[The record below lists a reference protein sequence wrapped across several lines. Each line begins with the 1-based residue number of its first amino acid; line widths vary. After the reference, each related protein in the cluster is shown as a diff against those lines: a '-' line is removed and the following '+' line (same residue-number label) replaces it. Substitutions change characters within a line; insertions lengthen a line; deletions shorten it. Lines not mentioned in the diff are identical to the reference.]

1 MRVEISG
8 EDYSRAVK
16 DFLKIYYKEELKHG
30 SLRRTIK
37 TYAICLLILIIFCI
51 AFKGLKDIFLMV
63 IYFLIGM
70 IMLISGFILLT
81 IFINNKKKDKINI
94 DKVEQVFN
102 DKIYINAYLKS
113 GGIESTQ
120 YNYSDLKKV
129 VEGKESF
136 YLFLNDSL
144 ALPVIKKGIDREE
157 FIKLM
162 FEKNIV
168 VKEDKKN
175 GIH

>member
-1 MRVEISG
+1 MRVEING
-8 EDYSRAVK
+8 EDYSNAVK
-16 DFLKIYYKEELKHG
+16 DFLKVYYKEELKYG

-37 TYAICLLILIIFCI
+37 TYAICLTILIVFCLT
-51 AFKGLKDIFLMV
+51 FQSLKEIFLMV
-63 IYFLIGM
+63 IYLLLGM
-70 IMLISGFILLT
+70 VVLISGFILLT

-94 DKVEQVFN
+94 DKVEQVFE
-102 DKIYINAYLKS
+102 DKIYINVYLKS
-113 GGIESTQ
+113 GGIENTQ
-120 YNYSDLKKV
+120 YHYSDLKKV

-144 ALPVIKKGIDREE
+144 ALPVVKKDIDREK

-168 VKEDKKN
+168 VKEEKKN